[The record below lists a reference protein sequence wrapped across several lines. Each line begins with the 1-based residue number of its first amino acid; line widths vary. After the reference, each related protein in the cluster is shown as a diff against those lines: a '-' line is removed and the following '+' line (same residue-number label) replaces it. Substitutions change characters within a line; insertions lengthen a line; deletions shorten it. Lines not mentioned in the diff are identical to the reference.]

1 MAVMMKVI
9 EFYSNETVGMG
20 GGYSVTSMSTYGTNL
35 KETLGEFS
43 GNENSSHN
51 RKCFCIHYERT
62 IKFPMPLQKM
72 FLQCFVC
79 STLPS
84 YANAMDDSSTYDILD
99 FIICLIALHW
109 LQILDGLGGN

>member
-9 EFYSNETVGMG
+9 EFYSNETVEMG

-62 IKFPMPLQKM
+62 IKFLMPLQKM
-72 FLQCFVC
+72 GLQCFVC

-84 YANAMDDSSTYDILD
+84 YAYTMDDSSMIPWIL
-99 FIICLIALHW
+99 
-109 LQILDGLGGN
+109 